1 MISIACI
8 KHLKEMPPAFFFFFF
23 RRWGDGHLQS
33 YYSSSRG
40 REMAIALPSLRR
52 NEAERIMQKEK
63 RRMQVA
69 IAPSPWGR
77 TVRMAAAMGR
87 IVRLEV
93 AISSSLKE
101 E

>member
-40 REMAIALPSLRR
+40 RGDGHLHSSFPFLMDGEMA
-52 NEAERIMQKEK
+52 
-63 RRMQVA
+63 
-69 IAPSPWGR
+69 
-77 TVRMAAAMGR
+77 T
-87 IVRLEV
+87 
-93 AISSSLKE
+93 SSLTSLPQGDGRWPLPFPV
-101 E
+101 